1 MILAFAIIFTF
12 EQTASAQ
19 HGALDTTFGFMGT
32 KTDQSS
38 SKSMVASK
46 IARQS
51 DGKILAAGHMEGTG
65 YPFDLLLLRRYNTNG
80 SVDTGFG
87 LSGFATEEING
98 QPWYIYGEATSV
110 AQMSDGS
117 GRIVVGG
124 GYYSFG
130 SNQITPAIFCFT
142 SSGVLDTSFGDD
154 GRVTLP
160 GQVGT
165 MARSVVSL
173 AGGKTLAMIHGPARV
188 VRLNSDGSLDPTFG
202 VSGIAESAVE
212 GGIIVINRKGGGIV
226 IGGSVLLNFPTPA
239 LQYLNSNGT
248 PSTTHGSNGFMTLS
262 IGPACGGFVNTVS
275 SLDTQTDGKVVLA
288 FSCGSPGAVFNSI
301 ARIRVDDSLDLGFG
315 SNGYI
320 VSNVTA
326 YGTARLRLSTKP
338 SYNLVA
344 YVNTGQSNA
353 NYLKSYTSSGTA
365 YLSYSPSNYSVNDLL
380 IQLDNKV
387 VVLLHSPGGSI
398 VLKRH
403 LY

>member
-226 IGGSVLLNFPTPA
+226 IGGSVLLNFPTPC
-239 LQYLNSNGT
+239 
-248 PSTTHGSNGFMTLS
+248 F
-262 IGPACGGFVNTVS
+262 NT
-275 SLDTQTDGKVVLA
+275 
-288 FSCGSPGAVFNSI
+288 
-301 ARIRVDDSLDLGFG
+301 
-315 SNGYI
+315 
-320 VSNVTA
+320 
-326 YGTARLRLSTKP
+326 
-338 SYNLVA
+338 
-344 YVNTGQSNA
+344 
-353 NYLKSYTSSGTA
+353 
-365 YLSYSPSNYSVNDLL
+365 
-380 IQLDNKV
+380 
-387 VVLLHSPGGSI
+387 
-398 VLKRH
+398 
-403 LY
+403 